1 MGTPPSEYG
10 KNTLLYYWIQYVFM
24 EKTNHLPGVFREFA
38 NLIRLSSRDWSAT
51 REDAW
56 MYGIIRGWD
65 PESLSKISPRFGWTG
80 GDRIRLMTL
89 HTAYVEASRICFDPM
104 TIQKSDMGDL
114 SKPIRC
120 SVCGHFIGH
129 RDLDLGRATR
139 TQVTPDN
146 AFGPEK
152 WENICPKCRGL

>member
-1 MGTPPSEYG
+1 VKTLGCMVLSEVG
-10 KNTLLYYWIQYVFM
+10 IQSLFQRFLLG
-24 EKTNHLPGVFREFA
+24 L
-38 NLIRLSSRDWSAT
+38 D
-51 REDAW
+51 D
-56 MYGIIRGWD
+56 
-65 PESLSKISPRFGWTG
+65 G